1 MGYFVTNGK
10 GAPKTN
16 ENSMSKAT
24 TTKTIEINSEES
36 NTISESENDILKA
49 ELKEKYDITEPESFV
64 RGDAT
69 GKWRY
74 VLIYNKNTVNKFAV
88 DYAKAYM
95 QSGDIHYIINFY
107 LKTTSMLQLNNDILI
122 VRTTEYV
129 DKEELNASVIGGG
142 LLLSDE
148 SYDMT
153 NGQLF
158 SVKSDES
165 AGTVS
170 AEDLISNIKK
180 VIDGGVGKDE
190 KIIDVIFNGSELQII
205 VDFSKA
211 DTSILTARDIAL
223 SRISSITD
231 PILDLDDSYTNTWDT
246 IVIDFGD
253 VGKAVLNKKMIHNN
267 GFGKYFEYSD
277 DILK

>member
-1 MGYFVTNGK
+1 
-10 GAPKTN
+10 
-16 ENSMSKAT
+16 MSKAT